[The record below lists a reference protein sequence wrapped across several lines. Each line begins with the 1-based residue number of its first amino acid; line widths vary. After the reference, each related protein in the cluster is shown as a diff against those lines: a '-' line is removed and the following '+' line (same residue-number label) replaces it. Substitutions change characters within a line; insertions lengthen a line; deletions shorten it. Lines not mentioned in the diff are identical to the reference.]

1 MAANPHYGEAAQRRI
16 VDFRGK
22 LSGRAGNLAYPLLGW
37 GTKPSSRTNV
47 HAMAERARLHL
58 PIPKGETGRTK
69 IIETFGCK

>member
-37 GTKPSSRTNV
+37 GTKPSSHKNV
-47 HAMAERARLHL
+47 HAMAERARLKL
-58 PIPKGETGRTK
+58 PMPKGEMGRTR